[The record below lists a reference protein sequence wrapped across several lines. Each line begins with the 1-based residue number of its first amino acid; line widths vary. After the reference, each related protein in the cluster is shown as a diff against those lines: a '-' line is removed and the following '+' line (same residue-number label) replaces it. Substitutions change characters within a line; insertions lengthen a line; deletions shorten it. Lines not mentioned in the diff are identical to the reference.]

1 MPVLQAMTRMAAA
14 AREFDLAKVSL
25 SDLAFVA
32 AGAESSE

>member
-1 MPVLQAMTRMAAA
+1 MAAA

-32 AGAESSE
+32 AGAESAD